1 LGLHF
6 VICIKCKSFLFS
18 LTLYDI
24 AFIIVL
30 VLVVQGS
37 GIFVFVVIYY
47 LIFAVT
53 LFYALYF
60 FISGWVGLVKKAKVS
75 FEKVEAK
82 NRFAILI
89 PARNEEMVIGNLIDS
104 LKNQNYPR
112 EFYTIYAIPNNSS
125 DRTEEVARSHGA
137 TILNCS
143 VPTKTKGDVLEY
155 AFSKL
160 GEREDIDAYIVF
172 DADNVVHP
180 DYLARMNDV
189 LCEGHK
195 VAQGFRDSK
204 NPSDNWISGS
214 YSIFYWIQNFFF
226 SKARMQMGGAASIN
240 GTGFMIKKEIIDEYG
255 FDTYTLTEDVEFT
268 AQCALNNIK
277 VFFAEDAITYDEQ
290 PTEFNASWKQR
301 KRWSMGNIQCFKRY
315 AGKLFTAY
323 RKTGYIA
330 CLDMLLSFA
339 APFVQILATILTV
352 VLFIFRIFDVQ
363 LYDIFSYMYSWGIVF
378 FLLAYIGNVILNIF
392 VIRYNKKS
400 VKEILPGILLFTVFM
415 ITWIPIN
422 FICIFKK
429 DLTWEPIKH
438 SRKVDIEDVKK

>member
-180 DYLARMNDV
+180 DFLSYMNSC
-189 LCEGHK
+189 LESGYS
-195 VAQGFRDSK
+195 VAQGYRDSK
-204 NPSDNWISGS
+204 NPSDNWLSGS
-214 YSIFYWIQNFFF
+214 YTLFYLFQNIFFNQG
-226 SKARMQMGGAASIN
+226 RMALGGSASIN
-240 GTGFMIKKEIIDEYG
+240 GTGFMIKKEFIDEVG
-255 FDTYTLTEDVEFT
+255 FQTFTLTEDVEFSG
-268 AQCALNNIK
+268 QCALRGEK
-277 VFFAEDAITYDEQ
+277 LVFVENAITYDEY
-290 PTEFNASWKQR
+290 PVSFIPSWKQR
-301 KRWSMGNIQCFKRY
+301 KRWSAGILECMKRY
-315 AGKLFTAY
+315 FIPLLKRYFKTKEMASFDMALVYLGPLMQVLNFINIVMLIVFKVAGITLYDLFSYLFAS
-323 RKTGYIA
+323 G
-330 CLDMLLSFA
+330 LSF
-339 APFVQILATILTV
+339 FLITSFIGILIEVFML
-352 VLFIFRIFDVQ
+352 VLKKKK
-363 LYDIFSYMYSWGIVF
+363 
-378 FLLAYIGNVILNIF
+378 VISLI
-392 VIRYNKKS
+392 S
-400 VKEILPGILLFTVFM
+400 GILLFPVF
-415 ITWIPIN
+415 IISWIPIN
-422 FICIFKK
+422 ISCIIKK
-429 DLTWEPIKH
+429 HTKWEEIKH
-438 SRKVDIEDVKK
+438 DRSVKINDVMN